1 MNEKLEMVLGL
12 VDQVTAPLRG
22 ISNEITGAMDTAKSG
37 MQDMVTGGAGLV
49 ATGFAIQNALMP
61 AIEMDRKL
69 GEVKS
74 LGVTDDALKQL
85 QQTSLQFAADYG
97 KSATEFVAASYDIQ
111 SAIAGLNGDELS
123 QFTKA
128 SGVLA
133 AATKADTATITSYM
147 GTMYGIFKN
156 QAEEMGKGEWVA
168 DVAGMTASAV
178 QMFKTT
184 GNEMSS
190 AFTSVGAN
198 ATSAGIAMSEQMAI
212 LGTLQSTMSG
222 SEAGTKYK
230 SFLAGVGGAQDKLN
244 LSFVDA
250 QGKMLPML
258 DILDKLKGKF
268 GDTLDVAESD
278 ALKTAFGSE
287 EAVSLIKLLMA
298 DTQGLASSMETLG
311 NIKGM
316 GKAEQM
322 ASAMTDQ
329 WERLEA
335 SWFAVRAAVFGAI
348 LPSINAVVG
357 SIADGIVYITAWT
370 DEFPLLAELMGYGAI
385 AAISLGGVVASL
397 SMAMGIAKMMSG
409 GWAVTMAGLNSVLKL
424 LRIQAIAATASAWL
438 FNAALWANPITW
450 VVAGVVALI
459 AAVGAMIYW
468 WDEIKASFA
477 DTTWFNIIAA
487 AIDGVIDMLNMIPG
501 VNIEWRAGELPDVPQ
516 PDVEASPA
524 PVDVGDSAMTPPEV
538 ERSSALNVVTQE
550 TVNEPASHVAD
561 YAQADNVYPFYPQ
574 AAPSKFVPYSA
585 ELNRASSATNEQVHQ
600 LPKSALTSV
609 ETEPVS
615 EPIIQSNL
623 TSDQVFQVPYS
634 MPEAGEAQS
643 NVVWLNPQ
651 VQGEEEPSKRY
662 QHVER
667 YFSDVPELPT
677 QALQLTPEVAGNI
690 PTQHNVVSLEPEFAK
705 KTGMQ
710 VPELESE
717 QQTAIEYK
725 RPENTPSLPKS
736 MVKNMSTTQTQSTH
750 NVRQFGDV
758 YITPINALTPDE
770 LAEWEELNVG

>member
-524 PVDVGDSAMTPPEV
+524 PVNVGDSAMTPPEV

-574 AAPSKFVPYSA
+574 AAPSKSVPYSA
-585 ELNRASSATNEQVHQ
+585 PLTQVNSVTEAENAPKIQSHAENEQ
-600 LPKSALTSV
+600 A
-609 ETEPVS
+609 
-615 EPIIQSNL
+615 
-623 TSDQVFQVPYS
+623 FQVPYP
-634 MPEAGEAQS
+634 MPETVEAQS

-667 YFSDVPELPT
+667 YFSDLPELPT
-677 QALQLTPEVAGNI
+677 QALQLAPEVAGNI

>member
-22 ISNEITGAMDTAKSG
+22 ISNELTGAMDTAKSG

-85 QQTSLQFAADYG
+85 QQTSLEFAADYG

-316 GKAEQM
+316 SKAEQM

-348 LPSINAVVG
+348 LPSINSVVG

-477 DTTWFNIIAA
+477 DTTWFNIIVA
-487 AIDGVIDMLNMIPG
+487 AIDGVIDMLNLIPG

-516 PDVEASPA
+516 PDVE
-524 PVDVGDSAMTPPEV
+524 
-538 ERSSALNVVTQE
+538 RSSALKVVEQE
-550 TVNEPASHVAD
+550 TVNEPALHVAD

-585 ELNRASSATNEQVHQ
+585 ELNRASSATNEQVQQ
-600 LPKSALTSV
+600 LPQSALTSV

-623 TSDQVFQVPYS
+623 TSEQVFQVPYS

-651 VQGEEEPSKRY
+651 V
-662 QHVER
+662 
-667 YFSDVPELPT
+667 
-677 QALQLTPEVAGNI
+677 LQLTPEVAGKI
-690 PTQHNVVSLEPEFAK
+690 PTQHNVVALEPEFAK

-750 NVRQFGDV
+750 NVRQFRDV